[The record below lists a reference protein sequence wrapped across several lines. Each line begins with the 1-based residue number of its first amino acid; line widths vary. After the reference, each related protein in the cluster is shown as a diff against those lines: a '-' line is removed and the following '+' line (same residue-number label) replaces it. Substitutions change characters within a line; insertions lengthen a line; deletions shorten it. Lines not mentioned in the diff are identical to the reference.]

1 MKHCIDCISFDSCD
15 TCRVGSNPGELCFNF
30 KDSSKFVQLPCSLGD
45 TAYVINIGDFWS
57 DYKPYVFAG
66 PVDKFE
72 CEDYGDRVWCAFV
85 DKKPYP
91 FFNLGKT
98 WFLDRAAAEERLE
111 KIIHGN

>member
-1 MKHCIDCISFDSCD
+1 MKTCEECIHYD
-15 TCRVGSNPGELCFNF
+15 LCSEYYYAGDLCGGF
-30 KDSSKFVQLPCSLGD
+30 KDSARFVELPCSLGD
-45 TAYVINIGDFWS
+45 TAYVINLGDFWS

-72 CEDYGDRVWCAFV
+72 CEDYGDRVWCVFV

-98 WFLDRAAAEERLE
+98 WFLDRTAAEERLE
-111 KIIHGN
+111 KIIYGN